1 LKFNK
6 DFLFKV
12 LYFYKRIDKNRF
24 MSQKRLFLLDAYA
37 LIFRGY
43 YAFIKNPRIN
53 SKGMDTS
60 AIMGF
65 MNALMDVI
73 KREKPDHLAVA
84 FDKGG
89 STFRLEMFEQYKA
102 NRDATPEAI
111 KIAVPYIQDLL
122 RAMHIPIIEVAGFEA
137 DDLIGT
143 IAKQAEKE
151 NYKVFM
157 VTPDKDFAQLV
168 SENIF
173 MYRPARMGNDIE
185 IWGIPEVQAKFEV
198 DHPLQVI
205 DYLGMMGDA
214 VDNIP
219 GLPGVGE
226 KTAKKLLAEF
236 GSMEKLLDNTDK
248 LKGALKDK
256 IEANKAQGILSKKLA
271 TILLD
276 CPVTFDEKDYE
287 LSTPDVEKT
296 DALFMELEFRQM
308 KTQFDKLYNPAA
320 NAEVTNSEIPV
331 LKKAPVKKTTD
342 EQYDLFGFSDAEDA
356 TETHTSY
363 YATLENTEH
372 FYQNVQG
379 DLPTKMFIQ
388 NLLNQTSVCFDT
400 ETTGLDALNSEL
412 VGLAFSW
419 EKGKGFYVPFPEN
432 REEAQALIDKFKP
445 FFENETIEKV
455 GQNIKY
461 DLKILSQYG
470 IEVKGNLFDT
480 MIAHY
485 LINPDMRHNMDVLSE
500 TYLKY
505 SPKSIT
511 ELIGKKGKN
520 QGNMRDIP
528 LDDIKE
534 YAVEDADVTIQLKN
548 HFLPILEK
556 VGTKKLYDEIEIPL
570 VPVLA
575 DMEKEGINLDV
586 DFLKKMS
593 VEMTAESKAL
603 EQKIYETAG
612 ETFNLASPKQLGDVL
627 FEKMKIGG
635 AKQKK
640 TKTGQYATGEEIL
653 SYLAHDNPIVKD
665 ILEWRQMVKL
675 QSTYIDALPNQVDSK
690 TGRVHTDYM
699 QTVAATGRLSSNN
712 PNLQNIP
719 IRTER
724 GRQIRKAFIARDENY
739 TLVSADYSQIE
750 LRIIAALCGEENM
763 IAAFKNNEDIHKS
776 TAAKVFNIPL
786 EEVTKEQRSHA
797 KTVNFGIV
805 YGVSAFGLSNQTN
818 LSRKESAELIDAYY
832 KTYPKLKSFI
842 SDQVDFARE
851 NSYVE
856 TISGRRRYLKDINS
870 ANAIVRGGAERNAV
884 NAPIQGS
891 AADIIKIAMINIH
904 KKLKSENWQSK
915 MLLQVHDELVFD
927 VHNSE
932 LEKIQPMIK
941 HEMENA
947 FKMIVPLEVEIGSG
961 KNWLEAH

>member
-1 LKFNK
+1 
-6 DFLFKV
+6 
-12 LYFYKRIDKNRF
+12 

-43 YAFIKNPRIN
+43 FAFIKNPRIN

-89 STFRLEMFEQYKA
+89 SDYRYEMYQEYKA
-102 NRDATPEAI
+102 HRDETPEAI
-111 KIAVPYIQDLL
+111 KIAVPYIQELL
-122 RAMHIPIIEVAGFEA
+122 KAMHIPIIEVAGFEA

-143 IAKQAEKE
+143 LAKQAEAA
-151 NYKVFM
+151 NFKVFM

-173 MYRPARMGNDIE
+173 MYKPARMGNDIE
-185 IWGIPEVQAKFEV
+185 IWGIPEVLKRFEIER
-198 DHPLQVI
+198 PEQVI
-205 DYLGMMGDA
+205 DFLGMMGDSA
-214 VDNIP
+214 DNIP
-219 GLPGVGE
+219 GFPGVGE
-226 KTAKKLLAEF
+226 VTAKKLLKEF
-236 GSMEKLLDNTDK
+236 GSMENLLENTDK

-256 IEANKAQGILSKKLA
+256 IENNVALGILSKKLA

-276 CPVTFDEKDYE
+276 CPVQFNESDYE
-287 LSTPDVEKT
+287 LSKPDVEKT
-296 DALFMELEFRQM
+296 DALFQELEFRQM
-308 KTQFDKLYNPAA
+308 KAQFDKYFITGKEYDEIDTNGNPTPALPEGEG
-320 NAEVTNSEIPV
+320 AETP
-331 LKKAPVKKTTD
+331 KKSPAKKTND
-342 EQYDLFGFSDAEDA
+342 EQFDLFGFYEDSEA
-356 TETHTSY
+356 TPSPSGR
-363 YATLENTEH
+363 AGVGSLENTEH
-372 FYQNVQG
+372 FYQSVQG
-379 DLPTKMFIQ
+379 DFAVKLLLQ

-400 ETTGLDALNSEL
+400 ETTGIDALNAEL
-412 VGLAFSW
+412 VGMSFSF
-419 EKGKGFYVPFPEN
+419 EKGKAFYVPFPEN
-432 REEAQALIDKFKP
+432 QEEAQVLVDQFKP
-445 FFENETIEKV
+445 FFESETIEKI

-461 DLKILSQYG
+461 DLKILSRYG
-470 IEVKGNLFDT
+470 VQIKGKLFDT

-505 SPKSIT
+505 SPKSI
-511 ELIGKKGKN
+511 EDLIGKKGKSPASPAGR
-520 QGNMRDIP
+520 QKSMREVP
-528 LDDIKE
+528 LEEIKE
-534 YAVEDADVTIQLKN
+534 YAAEDADITFQLKQN
-548 HFLPILEK
+548 FSPILDKAE
-556 VGTKKLYDEIEIPL
+556 TKKLFDEIEIPL
-570 VPVLA
+570 IPVLA
-575 DMEKEGINLDV
+575 AMELEGINLDV
-586 DFLKKMS
+586 PFLKSMS
-593 VEMTAESKAL
+593 VEMAVESKAL

-612 ETFNLASPKQLGDVL
+612 EKFNLASPKQLGDIL
-627 FEKMKIGG
+627 FDKMKIGG

-640 TKTGQYATGEEIL
+640 TKTGQYATGEEVL
-653 SYLAHDNPIVKD
+653 SYLANEHQIVKD

-675 QSTYIDALPNQVDSK
+675 QSTYIDALPNQVDAT

-724 GRQIRKAFIARDENY
+724 GRLIRKAFIARDENY
-739 TLVSADYSQIE
+739 TLLSADYSQIE
-750 LRIIAALCGEENM
+750 LRIIAALSGEENM
-763 IAAFKNNEDIHKS
+763 IKAFQNNEDIHRS
-776 TAAKVFNIPL
+776 TAAKVFNVPL
-786 EEVTKEQRSHA
+786 DEVTKEQRSNA
-797 KTVNFGIV
+797 KTVNFGII
-805 YGVSAFGLSNQTN
+805 YGVSAFGLSNQTS

-832 KTYPKLKSFI
+832 ATYPKLKSYM
-842 SDQVDFARE
+842 SQQVDFARE
-851 NSYVE
+851 HGYVQ
-856 TISGRRRYLKDINS
+856 TVLGRRRYLKDINS
-870 ANAIVRGGAERNAV
+870 ANMMVKSGAERNAV

-904 KKLKSENWQSK
+904 RKLVSENWKSK

-947 FKMIVPLEVEIGSG
+947 FIMDVPLLVEMGIG